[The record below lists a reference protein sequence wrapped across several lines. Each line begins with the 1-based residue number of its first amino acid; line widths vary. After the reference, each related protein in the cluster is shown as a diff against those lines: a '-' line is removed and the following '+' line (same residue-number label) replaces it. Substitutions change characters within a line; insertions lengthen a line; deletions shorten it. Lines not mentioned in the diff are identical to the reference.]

1 MDKDLST
8 YCPLPFNHLHV
19 TQTGDL
25 KPCCQAEEFNDVNLK
40 KLSVE
45 EAWNHQEIQDLRMD
59 MQSGKRNVLCN
70 YCYSKEDSG
79 AFSPRNM
86 HLGEHPM
93 RVGADK
99 TQIFTDNGEL
109 PVNFLT
115 IDIRFSNLCNFKCV
129 MCGPDASSLHN
140 KGKVIKIRD
149 NFVEELLP
157 YINEIEHVYF
167 AGGEPLIMDEHYEL
181 LNFLVEHRPQ
191 VRIVYSTNLS
201 VLEQGKYKVLD
212 MWSKLDKPVFLAVSI
227 DGLFDKG
234 ESIRVGLN
242 TKKFINNIHRLKT
255 VDKVEYGLHYTVG
268 SHNIYNIYEFIDQVI
283 EYDLA
288 DPATQLDFSNTVFW
302 PEEYSLQNLSDKQ
315 KKDIKNYLLGEPY
328 KTLPDRIK
336 LAIDELIKFN
346 LSL

>member
-1 MDKDLST
+1 MNKDLST

-19 TQTGDL
+19 TQTGYL

-45 EAWNHQEIQDLRMD
+45 EAWNHQEFKDLRMD
-59 MQSGKRNVLCN
+59 MQSGKRNALCN

-93 RVGADK
+93 RVGAGK
-99 TQIFTDNGEL
+99 TQIFTDDGEL

-167 AGGEPLIMDEHYEL
+167 AGGEPLIMEEHYEL
-181 LNFLVEHRPQ
+181 LNFLVNHRPQ

-242 TKKFINNIHRLKT
+242 TKKFIKNIHRLKA

-268 SHNIYNIYEFIDQVI
+268 FHNIYNIYEFIDQVI

-288 DPATQLDFSNTVFW
+288 DPETQLDFSNTVFW
-302 PEEYSLQNLSDKQ
+302 PEQYSLQNLSDKQ
-315 KKDIKNYLLGEPY
+315 KKDIKNYLLGEQY